1 MKPRRFFSRG
11 TTLARITFGTPVFFG
26 FAFMISGLCTAQ
38 GGDILRGGGGASA
51 GAPVSGGS
59 TAGPTVPADTS
70 QARINAQDALA
81 RNTNALNAV
90 RAMQDAARA
99 AAQAGPNNLGTG
111 LPNVP
116 NGLGN
121 GGLQVAPGV
130 GTDPSKWQGA
140 ELPTQTTNVQG
151 LIDVGIRQTAQ
162 QALLQWQTFNV
173 GKETTLTFDQSAA
186 GANANQWIA
195 FNRITDP
202 TANPS
207 QILGQIRAQGQVY
220 VINPNGVIF
229 GGSSQVNVNTL
240 TVSSLPINTN
250 LIERGLLNNPDAQ
263 FLFSGLNLP
272 AGNNGT
278 PAFTPAAPI
287 TASGRYGDIVVQ
299 KGAVLTSPT
308 NSSKTGG
315 RIALVGPN
323 VTNEGTILT
332 PDGQTIL
339 ASGLQVGFDG
349 HSSADPSL
357 RGLDVFVGAVSD
369 PTAGLYTGTTTQSGI
384 IEAPRGAITIAGRDI
399 RQNGALVSTTSVA
412 LNGRVDIQANYNAIS
427 NRATANSQGA
437 LFLFRDTGAVKLG
450 NSSIL
455 RILPEYDSQD
465 TTIGTKLSLR
475 SQINVAGK
483 TIHMGENSLVAAPNA
498 LVSLAA
504 GSWFFDTA
512 GASPTSTFVETGG
525 QVYLD
530 NGATIDVAGSI
541 AVPVSVA
548 QNFISVDLRSAELA
562 DSPLQRLG
570 SLRNTTVEV
579 DIRKSGDGWIGT
591 PLANVSGFA
600 NLIQRSVGQLT
611 VAGGEVTISAGG
623 SVVLQAGSNISV
635 SGGSTQ
641 FEGGLVRTSKLI
653 TGGRLVDIASAS
665 PDLTYDGIFDG
676 SFNEANAKFGVSNV
690 FNGVLT
696 PADLR
701 FEAGYTDGA
710 AGGKLSIS
718 APSMALDGSLVGIT
732 TTGENQRLT
741 PPARSSLTL
750 SFQARDTRFANLP
763 INSPAPPT
771 VTFDSFASL
780 APAGPFAVDANGNPL
795 DLRQDRKDLVA
806 LSPGLMGESG
816 FGSLTVSNHDGA
828 ILVPEG
834 IKLAAP
840 TGGSISMTASNITID
855 GIISARGGSLSF
867 SSNGLTYDEVNL
879 IENSQQAGA
888 PPVVGN
894 GRGVFQL
901 GATGRIIASGLVADD
916 RAGSGGST
924 ASPLLRNG
932 GSVNILGYSANL
944 SAGGVIDVSGGAL
957 IDARGRVSYGNGGSL
972 SITAGREPGFSSV
985 LGGTLTLASSLQGY
999 SGTKAGSLK
1008 ITGPALQIGG
1018 AVSSAHVTLVDPERF
1033 ASQGFGTISLS
1044 GVGIPASQG
1053 LSAIP
1058 GLLVVRGASVKPVVS
1073 GWFGSVGGDNKFGLT
1088 PILREETVRTPAQ
1101 LTLAAIGASF
1111 AGSPIVIGEVRLE
1124 GGSSIATD
1132 AGGAVSIIGQTVT
1145 IGGSIEASGGSI
1157 SIEGATSF
1165 PLVGAAFNAL
1175 PTVHLA
1181 SSASLSTA
1189 GRQVLV
1195 SDPLGLRTGK
1205 VFAGGTISVAGNIV
1219 AEANV
1224 LLDVSGAS
1232 GILDLP
1238 PTQQSLDPSVAGS
1251 QLGKLHV
1258 PVVIESNGGTITLAG
1273 SQMLFSDATLVGRA
1287 GGQSATG
1294 GTVSVSSGRFLTDGT
1309 AFTTADA
1316 NLIVRQEGAVLPPA
1330 GTVIGVGE
1338 RVVDASGNLLK
1349 EQGYFSISSMA
1360 SGEFDSLTLR
1370 GNVRFEGDVSIE
1382 LPGRLAVADGG
1393 VVYSSGNVRLS
1404 AGQIALGQNFR
1415 TPTQQSSVQLF
1426 NSGVAGSVNV
1436 QPFQLAPRS
1445 GTGSLTVKA
1454 GLVDIGDLSLDG
1466 VGSTLVDARNG
1477 DIRGNG
1483 TFQMAGDLTLQ
1494 AGQVYPTTQRS
1505 FNVFVYDPAA
1515 SRPGTVTILP
1525 GNLRNLPYSAG
1536 GTLSIQASQ
1545 ITQAGTLSAPD
1556 GIVRLG
1562 WDGSGTAPA
1571 NPIAGNTVTAPRT
1584 TLLTLAAGGT
1594 TSVSL
1599 IDPITGKSI
1608 SLPYGISFDG
1618 ESWIDPAG
1626 NDITVTGPP
1635 AKAINFAAA
1644 NLVTEEGSTVDIRG
1658 GGDLYAYRWVVGNGG
1673 TRDVLASSGSFAII
1687 PGYGFNYSPFAPFNT
1702 DSSATNLQG
1711 QAGYSN
1717 STLRAGEQITLA
1729 ASSALPA
1736 GTYTL
1741 LPARYALLPGAVL
1754 VTSKSTVPSP
1764 NTITVPDGSSVV
1776 SGYRSNNL
1784 DPSRSGAT
1792 LIGGFE
1798 IAPSAVVRLRAEY
1811 QDLLANTALRTAA
1824 ISRGTSVPRL
1834 PVDAGYLSL
1843 TATASMVLRG
1853 DVSALSSLGRGGLV
1867 DINSSSSIL
1876 INATGSG
1883 SGGLV
1888 LGAETLNRFNTE
1900 SLLIGG
1906 LRSFDS
1912 NGVKVAANSLSVTLD
1927 NAGTPLTGKDI
1938 ILVSREKLTLAE
1950 NSTITSPE
1958 EDIILEPIFLGDSSV
1973 AGSGDGALVRVSA
1986 NASGQVFRSSASSST
2001 LPGLEVRGGSI
2012 LTGGSL
2018 TLDSTSGTNFAQS
2031 VRLDADD
2038 VSLNSGRISISL
2050 NNPGTL
2056 NPGTG
2061 LVLGGEALTT
2071 LQNSVKRLSLLS
2083 YSTIDTYGTGTV
2095 GSLSFETLSLQAAA
2109 IRGFN
2114 TGTGNVSFTS
2124 SALTLGNRANSS
2136 APTALTSP
2144 LSGSLTFVAG
2154 RINLG
2159 SNAILLEGYAQN
2171 SLQASGILT
2180 ESEGSLDSS
2189 GNLNLV
2195 TPFLTGANASNYR
2208 IRTNGA
2214 LQLTRP
2220 ATATLPAISSGFGA
2234 ALTLQGSSVA
2244 INGDIS
2250 LPSGRLTLHATAG
2263 DLLIGDVATASL
2275 QVAGTQSTF
2284 VDTIRYTSG
2293 GTVNLLSDTGS
2304 VRLGTSASINVSAQ
2318 DGGGD
2323 AGMIQVES
2331 PLGIFDLKGSISG
2344 TAGSTGATG
2353 AFTLDASS
2361 VTNGSLAALD
2371 SILNAGSFSLSR
2383 DYRIRTGNIT
2393 INGPATARNYRVA
2406 ADSGSLTVTGTINA
2420 SGLTGGT
2427 IDLKA
2432 HGSLALLGSSRLD
2445 ASAQRFDSAGKGGS
2459 VTLEAGNQRDGLIDA
2474 TARLDL
2480 QSGSAIDLSVAAK
2493 TSGSESLGMFSG
2505 TLHLRAP
2512 RNATNS
2518 DLQIN
2523 AIGSSVLGASSIL
2536 AEGVRLYELTG
2547 AGTITTTLQNSI
2559 RSDANTFLGSAGT
2572 NTAAYSAI
2580 LARLTALQPGLGLIL
2595 APGAEIFNRSGDLV
2609 LGTTTSTATS
2619 DWNLASFRFGPRST
2633 PGVLTLRASGDLVF
2647 FNALSDGFAAVAPTS
2662 ENGQS
2667 SLWLAP
2673 LMAANPLLPANSQS
2687 WSYRLTSGSD
2697 LSSADFGSVLPDSS
2711 LVANKGSFL
2720 LAKNYGNAAT
2730 FGSGANHTTE
2740 TSIERSG
2747 YQVIRTGSGDISI
2760 HSGRDAYILNQF
2772 ASIYTA
2778 GTLAGNPTTVFT
2790 PGDFVVPLVLS
2801 DTGRH
2806 PTQGSLLGAIQQ
2818 PYFVQYS
2825 MAGGNLSIEA
2835 ANDVARMTRNSSS
2848 ATGGV
2853 LIDDSSRQ
2861 LPNNWLYRRGYIDP
2875 VTGASGVAG
2884 VDDGGASL
2892 TDPNASTTWW
2902 VDYSNFF
2909 EGLGTLGGGNIQV
2922 AAGRDVKNIDAAAP
2936 TNARMTSGV
2945 PSASNMIEFGGGDIS
2960 ILAGRN
2966 IDAGVYYV
2974 ERGQGRLEAGASIVT
2989 NSTRSPSRGI
2999 LASLTSPQ
3007 VFDSNTWLATTL
3019 FVGKGGF
3026 EVQAAGDLL
3035 LGPVSNP
3042 FWLPQGINNKFW
3054 NKTYFNTY
3062 SADSYVDV
3070 ISLGGAVTHR
3080 TEVSL
3085 PTEISSRPALSA
3097 WFSAQQSI
3105 STANGA
3111 ANFQPWLRTV
3121 ETNTRSF
3128 DGLVGIMAPTLRS
3141 TSLSG
3146 RINLVGN
3153 LTLAPSPVG
3162 QIELIARDSISGLQ
3176 PSGFVNNLGVQ
3187 RWITSTVNLSD
3198 ADPKAIPG
3206 ITTPY
3211 AYLQVV
3217 GRAVSAQRVTGSGAG
3232 AGFLQAILSL
3242 FEETGSANGVLQ
3254 DEQARHT
3261 AGNLHAGDSAPVR
3274 IFAKDGNI
3282 DGFRLFSPKQTRI
3295 VAGRDIGDVALYIQN
3310 LAPTDLSIVSA
3321 GRDLVVYNENTE
3333 SRAQARLDTSSNP
3346 SVVIPALA
3354 GDIQISGPGSLQVS
3368 AGRNLDL
3375 GFGSGNADG
3384 TGSGISSI
3392 GNARNPYLG
3401 FEGAGITVGTGI
3413 GPASGLSTGSLAFG
3427 EFETRFIK
3435 TERGQQY
3442 LDEIAPG
3449 VDFDSLSSEQ
3459 QAQLALEIFYLVLR
3473 DTGRDFNNPDS
3484 PGFRVYDNGFAAIA
3498 TLFPESVSWDG
3509 SILTRSRDIRTR
3521 SGGDISIFA
3530 PGGGLALANTTI
3542 GNPLTPPGI
3551 VTESGGSIS
3560 IFTDGSVDIG
3570 IGRIFTLKGGNVA
3583 IWSSKGDIAAGS
3595 SSRTVSTAPPTR
3607 VIIDPQSA
3615 SVETDLAGL
3624 ATGGGIGVLAT
3635 LDDVEEGDVDLIAP
3649 TGVIDAGDAG
3659 IRVSGNINLAAVTVV
3674 NAGNISAG
3682 GTSTGGNATVSA
3694 PSVATVTTA
3703 SNSAA
3708 ATTTAAPTPGKETS
3722 EEITEEV
3729 AAQLSIFEVV
3739 VIGYGGGG
3747 SVEDEDED
3755 EEEKRKTKA
3764 AESSSQ

>member
-1 MKPRRFFSRG
+1 MKPRFQFCHRVHASRSSIG
-11 TTLARITFGTPVFFG
+11 APFLFG
-26 FAFMISGLCTAQ
+26 FAIIISAHGSAKA
-38 GGDILRGGGGASA
+38 GDILRGGGGGGTAA
-51 GAPVSGGS
+51 PAQGGAI
-59 TAGPTVPADTS
+59 AGPTTPADTS
-70 QARINAQDALA
+70 QARVNAQDALA

-99 AAQAGPNNLGTG
+99 AAISGPNILQPSLPPVTNGLGTG
-111 LPNVP
+111 
-116 NGLGN
+116 
-121 GGLQVAPGV
+121 GLQTAPGV
-130 GTDPSKWQGA
+130 GTDPTKWQGA
-140 ELPTQTTNVQG
+140 ELPKQTPGAQG
-151 LIDVGIRQTAQ
+151 LVNVGIRQTAQ

-186 GANANQWIA
+186 GANASQWIA
-195 FNRITDP
+195 FNKINDP
-202 TANPS
+202 SGNPT
-207 QILGQIRAQGQVY
+207 QILGQIKAQGQVY

-263 FLFSGLNLP
+263 FLFSGLAIS
-272 AGNNGT
+272 AGLNGT
-278 PAFTPAAPI
+278 PAFTPDKPI
-287 TASGRYGDIVVQ
+287 SPDGKYGDIVVQ
-299 KGAVLTSPT
+299 EGAILTSPT
-308 NSSKTGG
+308 SSSKTGG

-323 VTNEGTILT
+323 VTNKGTILT

-349 HSSADPSL
+349 HPSADPSL

-369 PTAGLYTGTTTQSGI
+369 PAAGLYTGTTTQSGV

-427 NRATANSQGA
+427 NRATANAQGA
-437 LFLFRDTGAVKLG
+437 LFLFLDTGAVDLG
-450 NSSIL
+450 HTSII
-455 RILPEYDSQD
+455 RILPEYDNKD
-465 TTIGTKLSLR
+465 TSIGTKLPLR

-483 TIHMGENSLVAAPNA
+483 TIHMGEDSLMAAPNA

-504 GSWFFDTA
+504 GTWFYNTA
-512 GASPTSTFVETGG
+512 SASPTSTFVETGG
-525 QVYLD
+525 QVYLE

-611 VAGGEVTISAGG
+611 VAGGEVSISAGG
-623 SVVLQAGSNISV
+623 SVVLQQGSGINV
-635 SGGSTQ
+635 SGGSTL
-641 FEGGLVRTSKLI
+641 FERGLVRTTQLI
-653 TGGRLVDIASAS
+653 TGGHLVDIGSAS
-665 PDLTYDGIFDG
+665 PDVVYDGIYDG
-676 SFNEANAKFGVSNV
+676 SFNASNPKFGVSST
-690 FNGVLT
+690 FSGVIA
-696 PADLR
+696 PSGQR
-701 FEAGYTDGA
+701 FEEGYTEGG

-718 APSMALDGSLVGIT
+718 APSMALDGSFAGVT
-732 TTGENQRLT
+732 TVGENQRLT
-741 PPARSSLTL
+741 PPLRSSLAL
-750 SFQARDTRFANLP
+750 SFLARDTRYATLP
-763 INSPAPPT
+763 IHSPTPPT
-771 VTFDSFASL
+771 VTFDPAVNL
-780 APAGPFAVDANGNPL
+780 APAGPFAVDGSGNPL
-795 DLRQDRKDLVA
+795 DLRQDRTDLVA
-806 LSPGLMGESG
+806 LSPDLIGDSG
-816 FGSLTVSNHDGA
+816 FGSLTLNNHDGD
-828 ILVPEG
+828 ILVTEG
-834 IKLAAP
+834 VKLAAP
-840 TGGSISMTASNITID
+840 TGGSISMTASNIVID
-855 GIISARGGSLSF
+855 GVVSARGGSLSF
-867 SSNGLTYDEVNL
+867 STFGLTYDEINL
-879 IENSQQAGA
+879 IANSQQAG
-888 PPVVGN
+888 PLPVVGN
-894 GRGVFQL
+894 GRGVFKL
-901 GATGRIIASGLVADD
+901 GATGGIIASGMVADD
-916 RAGSGGST
+916 RAASGGST
-924 ASPLLRNG
+924 VSPLFLNG

-957 IDARGRVSYGNGGSL
+957 IDSRGRVSYGNGGSL

-999 SGTKAGSLK
+999 SGTQAGSLK
-1008 ITGPALQIGG
+1008 ITGPALRIGG
-1018 AVSSAHVTLVDPERF
+1018 AVSSVNVTLVDPERF

-1044 GVGIPASQG
+1044 GVGIPSAQG

-1058 GLLVVRGASVKPVVS
+1058 GLLVVGGASVKPVVS
-1073 GWFGSVGGDNKFGLT
+1073 GWFGSVGVDNRFRLA
-1088 PILREETVRTPAQ
+1088 PLLREETVRTPAQ

-1111 AGSPIVIGEVRLE
+1111 DGSPIVIGEVRLE
-1124 GGSSIATD
+1124 AGSSIATD
-1132 AGGAVSIIGQTVT
+1132 AGGSVSINGQIVT
-1145 IGGSIEASGGSI
+1145 LGGSIVASGGAI
-1157 SIEGATSF
+1157 TVEGATSY
-1165 PLVGAAFNAL
+1165 PLPVGTILAL

-1181 SSASLSTA
+1181 STASLSTA

-1195 SDPLGLRTGK
+1195 SDPLGRRTGK
-1205 VFAGGTISVAGNIV
+1205 IFAGGTISVAGNIV
-1219 AEANV
+1219 AEAGAILN
-1224 LLDVSGAS
+1224 VSGAS
-1232 GILDLP
+1232 GILDLL
-1238 PTQQSLDPSVAGS
+1238 PTQQSLEPSVAALP
-1251 QLGKLHV
+1251 LGKRDV
-1258 PVVIESNGGTITLAG
+1258 PVMIETNGGTITLAG

-1287 GGQSATG
+1287 GGRSAIG

-1316 NLIVRQEGAVLPPA
+1316 NLIVRQRGAVLPPS
-1330 GTVIGVGE
+1330 GTVIGVG
-1338 RVVDASGNLLK
+1338 RKVVDASGNPSK
-1349 EQGYFSISSMA
+1349 EQGYFSLSSIA
-1360 SGEFDSLTLR
+1360 SGEFDSLTMR
-1370 GNVRFEGDVSIE
+1370 GNVRFEGDVDID
-1382 LPGRLAVADGG
+1382 LPGRLRVADGG

-1404 AGQIALGQNFR
+1404 AGQIVLGQNFLS
-1415 TPTQQSSVQLF
+1415 PTQQNSVQLF
-1426 NSGVAGSVNV
+1426 NSGVVGIVNV
-1436 QPFQLAPRS
+1436 LPYQFAPRS
-1445 GTGSLTVKA
+1445 GTGSLTVEA
-1454 GLVDIGDLSLDG
+1454 DLVDIGALSLDG
-1466 VGSTLVDARNG
+1466 VGSTLIDARDG

-1494 AGQVYPTTQRS
+1494 AGQIYPTTQRP
-1505 FNVFVYDPAA
+1505 FGVFVYDPVA
-1515 SRPGTVTILP
+1515 SRPGTVTVLP
-1525 GNLRNLPYSAG
+1525 GSLRNLPYSAG
-1536 GTLSIQASQ
+1536 GTLSIHASQ
-1545 ITQAGTLSAPD
+1545 ITQAGTLRAPG
-1556 GIVRLG
+1556 GIIRLG

-1571 NPIAGNTVTAPRT
+1571 NQIAGTTVAAPRT
-1584 TLLTLAAGGT
+1584 SVLTLAAGGT

-1599 IDPITGKSI
+1599 IDPITGKSV

-1618 ESWIDPAG
+1618 SSWIDPAG

-1635 AKAINFAAA
+1635 TKAINLAAS
-1644 NLVTEEGSTVDIRG
+1644 NLVTEVGSTVDIRG
-1658 GGDLYAYRWVVGNGG
+1658 GGDLFAYRWISGNGG
-1673 TRDVLASSGSFAII
+1673 SRDILSSSESFAII
-1687 PGYGFNYSPFAPFNT
+1687 PGYGFNYSPFAPFNA
-1702 DSSATNLQG
+1702 DPSAVNLQG
-1711 QAGYSN
+1711 QAGYIN
-1717 STLRAGEQITLA
+1717 STLRAGDQITLA
-1729 ASSALPA
+1729 ASSSLPA

-1741 LPARYALLPGAVL
+1741 LPARYALLSGAVL
-1754 VTSKSTVPSP
+1754 VTPKSTVPSP
-1764 NTITVPDGSSVV
+1764 NSVTAPDGSSRVA
-1776 SGYRSNNL
+1776 GYRSNNL

-1798 IAPSAVVRLRAEY
+1798 IAPSAVVRQRAEY
-1811 QDLLANTALRTAA
+1811 QDLPANTAFRAAA
-1824 ISRGTSVPRL
+1824 ISRGSSVPRL

-1843 TATASMVLRG
+1843 TATASMILRG
-1853 DVSALSSLGRGGLV
+1853 DVSAFSSLGRGGLV
-1867 DINSSSSIL
+1867 DINSSSNIL
-1876 INATGSG
+1876 INSTGSG

-1888 LGAETLNRFNTE
+1888 LGTDTLNRFNTE

-1912 NGVKVAANSLSVTLD
+1912 TGVRVAANSLSVTLD
-1927 NAGTPLTGKDI
+1927 NAGTPLVGKDI

-1950 NSTITSPE
+1950 NSAITSPE
-1958 EDIILEPIFLGDSSV
+1958 EEITLDPLFLGDSSV
-1973 AGSGDGALVRVSA
+1973 SGSGDGALVRVSA
-1986 NASGQVFRSSASSST
+1986 NASGQVFRSGISSST
-2001 LPGLEVRGGSI
+2001 LPVLNVLGGSI

-2018 TLDSTSGTNFAQS
+2018 TLDSTSGTNLVQS
-2031 VRLDADD
+2031 VRLDAED

-2050 NNPGTL
+2050 NSPGTL
-2056 NPGTG
+2056 NPGAG
-2061 LVLGGEALTT
+2061 LVLGGEALAS
-2071 LQNSVKRLSLLS
+2071 LQNSAKRLSLLS
-2083 YSTIDTYGTGTV
+2083 YSTIDTYGVGTV
-2095 GSLSFETLSLQAAA
+2095 GSLSFQALSLQAAS

-2114 TGTGNVSFTS
+2114 TGEGTVSFAAS
-2124 SALTLGNRANSS
+2124 SLTLGNRASGNV
-2136 APTALTSP
+2136 PTALTSP
-2144 LSGSLTFVAG
+2144 LSGSLTFDAG
-2154 RINLG
+2154 QITLG
-2159 SNAILLEGYAQN
+2159 SNAILLEGFAQN

-2180 ESEGSLDSS
+2180 ESEGSLDSA
-2189 GNLNLV
+2189 GNLSLV

-2208 IRTNGA
+2208 IRTTGA

-2220 ATATLPAISSGFGA
+2220 AAATLAAISSGFGA
-2234 ALTLQGSSVA
+2234 ALTLQGSNVA

-2250 LPSGRLTLHATAG
+2250 LPSGKLTLHATAG
-2263 DLLIGDVATASL
+2263 DLVIGEVAAASL
-2275 QVAGTQSTF
+2275 QVAGTKSTF

-2304 VRLGTSASINVSAQ
+2304 VRLGTSTSINVSAQ
-2318 DGGGD
+2318 AGGGD
-2323 AGMIQVES
+2323 AGGIQVKA
-2331 PLGIFDLKGSISG
+2331 PLGIFDLNGSISG
-2344 TAGSTGATG
+2344 TAGGTGATG

-2361 VTNGSLAALD
+2361 VRNGSLAALD
-2371 SILNAGSFSLSR
+2371 SILNAGSFSRSR
-2383 DYRIRTGNIT
+2383 DYRIRTGNVSIE
-2393 INGPATARNYRVA
+2393 GLATARNYSVA
-2406 ADSGSLTVTGTINA
+2406 ADSGSITVNGTINA
-2420 SGLTGGT
+2420 SGLTGGA

-2432 HGSLALLGSSRLD
+2432 HGSLALLGGSSLD

-2459 VTLEAGNQRDGLIDA
+2459 VTLEAGNQSDGLIDA
-2474 TARLDL
+2474 TALLDL
-2480 QSGSAIDLSVAAK
+2480 QSGSTIDLSVAAK
-2493 TSGSESLGMFSG
+2493 TASSEALGMFSG

-2512 RNATNS
+2512 RDAANS
-2518 DLQIN
+2518 DLRLN
-2523 AIGSSVLGASSIL
+2523 AIGSSVVGASSIFV
-2536 AEGVRLYELTG
+2536 EGVKLYELTG
-2547 AGTITTTLQNSI
+2547 AGTITTTLQNTVK
-2559 RSDANTFLGSAGT
+2559 SDASAFLGSAGT
-2572 NTAAYSAI
+2572 TTAGYSAM
-2580 LARLTALQPGLGLIL
+2580 LARLTALQPGLDLIL

-2619 DWNLASFRFGPRST
+2619 DWNLASFRFGPRSA

-2647 FNALSDGFAAVAPTS
+2647 YNALSDGFAAVAPTS

-2687 WSYRLTSGSD
+2687 WSYRITSGSD
-2697 LSSADFGSVLPDSS
+2697 LSSADFGSALPESS
-2711 LVANKGSFL
+2711 LAANKGSL
-2720 LAKNYGNAAT
+2720 LLGKNYGNAAT
-2730 FGSGANHTTE
+2730 YGSGANHTTE
-2740 TSIERSG
+2740 TSIERAG

-2760 HSGRDAYILNQF
+2760 HSGRDVYILNQF

-2778 GTLAGNPTTVFT
+2778 GTLASNPTTVFK
-2790 PGDFVVPLVLS
+2790 PGDFVVPMLLS

-2825 MAGGNLSIEA
+2825 KAGGNLHIEA
-2835 ANDVARMTRNSSS
+2835 ANDVARMTRNSSTT
-2848 ATGGV
+2848 TGGT

-2902 VDYSNFF
+2902 VDFSNFF

-2922 AAGRDVKNIDAAAP
+2922 TAGRDVKNIDAAAP
-2936 TNARMTSGV
+2936 TNARMASGV
-2945 PSASNMIEFGGGDIS
+2945 PSASKLIEFGGGDIT

-2999 LASLTSPQ
+2999 LASLTNPQ
-3007 VFDSNTWLATTL
+3007 VFDSNAWLPTTL

-3026 EVQAAGDLL
+3026 KVQASGDLL

-3054 NKTYFNTY
+3054 YKTYFNTY
-3062 SADSYVDV
+3062 SADSHVDV
-3070 ISLGGAVTHR
+3070 ISLGGNVTHR

-3085 PTEISSRPALSA
+3085 PTGISTRPALGA
-3097 WFSAQQSI
+3097 WLSAQQSI

-3111 ANFQPWLRTV
+3111 ADFQPWLRTV
-3121 ETNTRSF
+3121 ETNIPLF
-3128 DGLVGIMAPTLRS
+3128 NELVGIMVPTLRS

-3146 RINLVGN
+3146 SIKLVGN
-3153 LTLAPSPVG
+3153 ITLAPSPVG
-3162 QIELIARDSISGLQ
+3162 QIELIAGDSVSGLQ

-3217 GRAVSAQRVTGSGAG
+3217 GRAVTALRVTGSGAG
-3232 AGFLQAILSL
+3232 LGFLQSIISL
-3242 FEETGSANGVLQ
+3242 FDETGSANGVLQ

-3274 IFAKDGNI
+3274 IFAQDGNI

-3295 VAGRDIGDVALYIQN
+3295 IAGRDIGDIALYIQN
-3310 LAPTDLSIVSA
+3310 LAPSDLSVVSA

-3333 SRAQARLDTSSNP
+3333 SRALARRDTSSNP

-3413 GPASGLSTGSLAFG
+3413 GPASDLSTSSLAFG

-3435 TERGQQY
+3435 TERGRKY
-3442 LDEIAPG
+3442 LDEIAPD
-3449 VDFDSLSSEQ
+3449 VDYDSLSSEQ
-3459 QAQLALEIFYLVLR
+3459 QAQLALEIFDLILR
-3473 DTGRDFNNPDS
+3473 DTGRDFNDPDS
-3484 PGFRVYDNGFAAIA
+3484 PGFRVYDNGFDAIS

-3560 IFTDGSVDIG
+3560 IFTDQSVDIG

-3595 SSRTVSTAPPTR
+3595 SSRTVSSAPPTR

-3635 LDDVEEGDVDLIAP
+3635 LDDVEAGDVDLIAP

-3682 GTSTGGNATVSA
+3682 GTSSGGNASVSA

-3708 ATTTAAPTPGKETS
+3708 ATTSAAPAPAKQTRDDIPR
-3722 EEITEEV
+3722 EV
-3729 AAQLSIFEVV
+3729 ATQLSIFDVV
-3739 VIGYGGGG
+3739 VIGYGGG
-3747 SVEDEDED
+3747 SAIEDEDDEENED
-3755 EEEKRKTKA
+3755 EEAE
-3764 AESSSQ
+3764 ESSSQ